1 MRKENDYVN
10 LVKEIGKF
18 YNVYNDD
25 AIIISYLMGYKVREN
40 KTCGFSD
47 NALNEVINKL
57 EDKKISYIVT
67 KMGNIDIEKNY
78 KKINQY
84 SSFLIEARKSHDI
97 VTRLDDMVDK
107 INEMLFDK
115 IEKIIKTIEKMVY
128 ETE

>member
-10 LVKEIGKF
+10 LVKGIGKF

-40 KTCGFSD
+40 KTCGFPD

-84 SSFLIEARKSHDI
+84 SSFLIEARKSHVI
-97 VTRLDDMVDK
+97 VARLDDMVDK
-107 INEMLFDK
+107 INEMPFDK